1 VKIKKFQ
8 LNVKRNKNMTAL
20 GLLLLQQAA
29 QLPAVEPTSHFSSVG
44 GWLVLF
50 LIASG
55 IIVGLGK
62 VSSRISSAWIL
73 GILVGFVGLASI
85 FSLFVCTAFNHGP
98 GPKML
103 ANGKPAPRTEAEL
116 NAKSASSSS
125 SSDAQAAPV
134 AKPVAG
140 KALFEQ
146 KCQACHIDKCTTID
160 PKVYT
165 SESKVYEVMA
175 GMLKA
180 KDPKT
185 GQSADLKDTDVFEI
199 QSYLVSTVQAATPA
213 ASAPAEAPATTQQA
227 PATSAQQAP
236 AATQAA
242 PATPATAAVVDP
254 LTFKPLFTTKCN
266 ACHSMNMVKSKINK
280 GNAQTQVTRMQ
291 QKPGSKI
298 SVDEAKK
305 IISYLQATL

>member
-1 VKIKKFQ
+1 
-8 LNVKRNKNMTAL
+8 MTAL
-20 GLLLLQQAA
+20 GLLLLKQAA

-44 GWLVLF
+44 GWLLLF
-50 LIASG
+50 LIASS

-125 SSDAQAAPV
+125 SGDTQAAPV

-213 ASAPAEAPATTQQA
+213 AAPASAEAPAQQA
-227 PATSAQQAP
+227 LATSAQQAP

-242 PATPATAAVVDP
+242 PATPATAAVDP
-254 LTFKPLFTTKCN
+254 LTFKPLFTSKCN
-266 ACHSMNMVKSKINK
+266 ACHSFNMVKSKINK
-280 GNAQTQVTRMQ
+280 GNVQAQVTRMQ

-298 SVDEAKK
+298 SVEEAKK
-305 IISYLQATL
+305 IVSYLQATL